1 MIMDRKMILRAL
13 QTAAFALCWHRCRRP
28 ELLAALEVL
37 AAQLEATRH
46 LQAPLVRELVEVRF
60 RADPQEKQI
69 TRGSWWT
76 VSVRREAN
84 RWVVHWRM
92 WQGCLDGVKLK
103 GVTRRRGT
111 VRGDWKHATE
121 VVRLRLI
128 AALFQLRLHWVR
140 GSGRTCEP
148 MRQRDVDLL
157 HSTELPIQVKDC
169 LAAGTMPTEKGEP
182 TEDDIA
188 EYLSADSRQ
197 PHTVAAALLTL
208 RQGSPERA
216 AVLERILS
224 RPELQPPSWQ
234 VQPERT
240 EA

>member
-1 MIMDRKMILRAL
+1 MDRKMVLCILK
-13 QTAAFALCWHRCRRP
+13 TAAFALCWHRCRRP

-37 AAQLEATRH
+37 AAQLEASGH
-46 LQAPLVRELVEVRF
+46 LQAPRVRELVEVRF
-60 RADPQEKQI
+60 RADPQEKLI

-76 VSVRREAN
+76 VSVHREAN

-128 AALFQLRLHWVR
+128 AALFQLRLRWVM
-140 GSGRTCEP
+140 GSGRTSKP
-148 MRQRDVDLL
+148 MTQRDLDLL
-157 HSTELPIQVKDC
+157 HSVDLPMQVKDC
-169 LAAGTMPTEKGEP
+169 LGEGTMPTEKGEP

-188 EYLSADSRQ
+188 EYLADRCQ
-197 PHTVAAALLTL
+197 PHSVAAALLTL

-216 AVLERILS
+216 AVLERILG
-224 RPELQPPSWQ
+224 RPELEALYRQ
-234 VQPERT
+234 VQAELPK
-240 EA
+240 A